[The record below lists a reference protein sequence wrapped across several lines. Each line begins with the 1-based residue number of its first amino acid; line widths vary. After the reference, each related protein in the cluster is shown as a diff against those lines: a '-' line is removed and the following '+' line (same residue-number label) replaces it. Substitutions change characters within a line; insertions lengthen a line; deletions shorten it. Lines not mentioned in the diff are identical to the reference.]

1 MAVQEIQEFGRF
13 HLSSF
18 YLVFKSCAV
27 HAPCSCEMWKTC
39 STYNRPAYAAVNKTR
54 FTPHNLRTLLC
65 PCRWIW
71 IYGVELPIHGTSS
84 SLDSAPKPPVTLY
97 SSLFGEKCFT
107 LSCLH
112 CMWRMYACAP
122 VGRKEKWELFPLLPR
137 WELFPLPRCGQRWHL
152 NETGGHNICA
162 GSSGPG
168 QDGEN
173 RRSHP

>member
-27 HAPCSCEMWKTC
+27 HAPCSCKMWKTC

-97 SSLFGEKCFT
+97 SSLFGEKIHKT
-107 LSCLH
+107 LHPFLSAVH
-112 CMWRMYACAP
+112 VVHACMCSSW
-122 VGRKEKWELFPLLPR
+122 EKGKMGAVSPPPTMGVVSPPTVRTALASE
-137 WELFPLPRCGQRWHL
+137 
-152 NETGGHNICA
+152 
-162 GSSGPG
+162 
-168 QDGEN
+168 
-173 RRSHP
+173 